1 MVSKQDRVRPRT
13 VEDLER
19 KYDFDRK
26 FSQQQ
31 QQTSGKG
38 QDGLTPYIGAN
49 GNWWI
54 GNADTGVNASG
65 TPISFT
71 PTLTEGVKIGTLTI
85 GDVNIDLYAPYIVGY
100 NELEG
105 EHFLQVGDTRVMESK
120 LQALLMLLEQE

>member
-1 MVSKQDRVRPRT
+1 MISKQDRVRPRT

-31 QQTSGKG
+31 QQQSGKG

-54 GNADTGVNASG
+54 GNADTGVSASG
-65 TPISFT
+65 TPVTFT
-71 PTLTEGVKIGTLTI
+71 PAATEGNKVGTIKI
-85 GDVNIDLYAPYIVGY
+85 GDVETEMFAPESAVDE
-100 NELEG
+100 NG
-105 EHFLQVGDTRVMESK
+105 EHYIKVGETILTETLLQD
-120 LQALLMLLEQE
+120 LLALLQ